1 MLKKFL
7 IAEKKKSTFDIN
19 KQNSMCS
26 KKMFNLLDKG
36 IKTFCN
42 KNNIYL
48 EIGVYLGATL
58 TVLAEN
64 NPKIKCIGVDD
75 FSFFNKNKKNYSIVK
90 KIIKD
95 KKLNNTFVLNKD
107 FEDAFTFLKK
117 KNIKVGIIF
126 VDGSHDYRSTLITL
140 LKYYNLL
147 TKNSLIVID
156 DSNYYHV
163 RKANDDFL
171 NTHKDCHLVFQKYTK
186 THISNLSNKKKIQA
200 FNGYGNGVNVIYK
213 GACQKKFKKKIKF
226 EKNEKEIRKIFSSS
240 HEIFRHYYSPVAVKI
255 LNLAYDIK
263 FKKKSS
269 EYFLKELKKIRFQN
283 KSKFKR
289 FKSANFN

>member
-200 FNGYGNGVNVIYK
+200 FNGYWNGWLCPYVLRHEHERIYNWFAEETPEPQSLEEIEAYRNAK
-213 GACQKKFKKKIKF
+213 PNEHGLYYWGACYTW
-226 EKNEKEIRKIFSSS
+226 EEYKE
-240 HEIFRHYYSPVAVKI
+240 V
-255 LNLAYDIK
+255 LNDNTNL
-263 FKKKSS
+263 
-269 EYFLKELKKIRFQN
+269 L
-283 KSKFKR
+283 
-289 FKSANFN
+289 